1 MTNELRAYIREM
13 ISVLNDDA
21 VFKVRQNFDLVDNT
35 ENDGIV
41 LQGNKD
47 PGALRHD
54 LYEIINGLISA
65 YDNLGDDYEDPEIEQ
80 ILSNLKKE
88 TSNLATRAE

>member
-1 MTNELRAYIREM
+1 M

-21 VFKVRQNFDLVDNT
+21 VFTARQNLDLVDGNK
-35 ENDGIV
+35 NDGIV

-54 LYEIINGLISA
+54 LYEIINELISA
-65 YDNLGDDYEDPEIEQ
+65 YDNLGDDYQDPEIEQ